1 MTSTEVM
8 IGHIRSNPFFAITS
22 YRRESQPCRW
32 SRCLHLVE
40 THLLMFYLNRFRHN
54 LTFWSRD
61 RSNFDLDR
69 LGSLYTWFDASWRG
83 KHDGVWALAPSLF
96 IQKFFVKNTIPILFF
111 EILTELLNG
120 RLDVIRPIT
129 KHSLFALT
137 PPPESAIPGFRQDL
151 VRTFG
156 VTSRLDTVPS
166 AHLRQL
172 ASVRPLTDNARH
184 YTLEQFFYLFK

>member
-1 MTSTEVM
+1 M
-8 IGHIRSNPFFAITS
+8 IRCVLT
-22 YRRESQPCRW
+22 RETRW
-32 SRCLHLVE
+32 RLSFSSISLHSKVLC
-40 THLLMFYLNRFRHN
+40 
-54 LTFWSRD
+54 
-61 RSNFDLDR
+61 
-69 LGSLYTWFDASWRG
+69 
-83 KHDGVWALAPSLF
+83 
-96 IQKFFVKNTIPILFF
+96 KNTIPILFF

-184 YTLEQFFYLFK
+184 YTLEQFFLFI